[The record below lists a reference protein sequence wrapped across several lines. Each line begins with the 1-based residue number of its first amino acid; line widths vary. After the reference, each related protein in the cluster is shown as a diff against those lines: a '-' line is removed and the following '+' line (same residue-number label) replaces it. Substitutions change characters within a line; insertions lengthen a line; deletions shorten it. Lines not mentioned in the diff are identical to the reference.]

1 MATVGSLDPSHN
13 LQVNYVISFLFCL
26 DLILHACKI
35 LIRCDSFGILNSASK
50 QGVSRARLFR
60 MVHNNSVGV
69 SKKIHHLAW
78 ESAHSLTRIQPKA

>member
-35 LIRCDSFGILNSASK
+35 LIRCDSFEILNFTSK
-50 QGVSRARLFR
+50 QRGKSKEQQKLDKISSSCN
-60 MVHNNSVGV
+60 MIGLLTCSKSLSVH
-69 SKKIHHLAW
+69 
-78 ESAHSLTRIQPKA
+78 